1 MKNKLLKSL
10 ANFFIITISKSWRI
24 HIKGSFPQK
33 PAVVVFWHNEM
44 LPMWRIFANKNAYAV
59 VSQSKDGQ
67 ILSDLLEKWG
77 FMLIRGSSSKGGKE
91 VMNKLVEKSMDN
103 YVLLTPDGPRG
114 PRHIL
119 KPGGI
124 VAAQRSGARFYFM
137 KANISK
143 KFVFKKSWDRFEFP
157 LPFSKITI
165 EISEPYIIS
174 KELNNNEIT
183 ELMHNIEGKMQ

>member
-1 MKNKLLKSL
+1 MKNKLCKFLG
-10 ANFFIITISKSWRI
+10 NFFITAISKTWLF

-33 PAVVVFWHNEM
+33 PAIVVFWHNEM
-44 LPMWRIFANKNAYAV
+44 MPIWRIFANKNAYAV

-91 VMNKLVEKSMDN
+91 VMNQLVEKSQDN

-114 PRHIL
+114 PRHFL

-124 VAAQRSGARFYFM
+124 VASQRSGARFYYI

-143 KFVFKKSWDRFEFP
+143 KIVFKKSWDRFEFP
-157 LPFSKITI
+157 LPLSRITI

-174 KELNNNEIT
+174 NELNNNEIT
-183 ELMHNIEGKMQ
+183 ELIRNIEGKMQ